1 MKIDF
6 DFKEFKKY
14 LLSALFIFIGVAF
27 LFTLYT
33 SKLDKISQARNFLE
47 EIENKSFDLRQN
59 LTTKYRS
66 ANKDI
71 VILGID
77 DSTYEYVIENYG
89 EWPMPRYLY
98 ADAINYIE
106 KQNPKLIAFDLLFVK
121 SFKNSFNSDEKLTQ
135 LFRDYKN
142 LYTSMNFDDME
153 TKYRTPLPIDDKLK
167 VNVDNKLNADI
178 MTLPNYRPILNSI
191 VEATP
196 NIGHI
201 NIQRSADGVIR
212 DFSPFV
218 VYQDKYYPH
227 LALLVAQ
234 NLMGT
239 KTKDFAINKDYTL
252 QFDEKTYPITKQGTM
267 FLNWYGDSN
276 VYEEIPFVDVIQ
288 NIEAEKRGKISP
300 NKISFKDKI
309 VYVGTTAP
317 NLNDIKTVPTEK
329 NLPGVITHITF
340 IDNMLQNQFIQRV
353 SFEWDFITTLFLCLF
368 LGLIML
374 KVEYSKINYKYMVPI
389 NFSVLIG
396 TLIIY
401 YIFATY
407 YLMAHLN
414 LWVAIVM
421 PTIGIIITFTAV
433 YLIRY
438 FFKSKDYEYTY
449 RLATTD
455 GLTELYN
462 HRYFQEQMLANIE
475 SCKKSGKKF
484 SLILTDIDFF
494 KKFNDQYG
502 HQAGDA
508 VVRQVAKTL
517 KKNVKKT
524 DWVCRYGGEEMSVI
538 LRNADNKA
546 AMDVAQRLC
555 EAVANTVFKL
565 SPTLDS
571 HVTISLGV
579 ATYPDN
585 GSTPTELIEYS
596 DKGLYVAKENGRNQ
610 VGVVKN

>member
-227 LALLVAQ
+227 LALLDAQ

-438 FFKSKDYEYTY
+438 FFKSKDYAYTY

-508 VVRQVAKTL
+508 VLRQVAKTL